1 MQSAIFGQPVVAISR
16 SGRLAHGLHPDLS
29 KAIGPWVKFASA
41 DVLEKA
47 ITYLGATTEELE
59 EFRDA
64 MRRWGQG
71 SSALA
76 IQPNKKN
83 LLRLDYKLL

>member
-1 MQSAIFGQPVVAISR
+1 
-16 SGRLAHGLHPDLS
+16 
-29 KAIGPWVKFASA
+29 
-41 DVLEKA
+41 VLEKA